1 MSKFL
6 PLAAGVSYLDVQ
18 ILAPR
23 LAFRACAWKRR
34 PGIDPVFS
42 GTTGVGGVGLCRHYP
57 GASFR
62 PASPYPQGPPRFP
75 RRAEDRIRAGVAR

>member
-23 LAFRACAWKRR
+23 LAFRAC
-34 PGIDPVFS
+34 P
-42 GTTGVGGVGLCRHYP
+42 
-57 GASFR
+57 
-62 PASPYPQGPPRFP
+62 
-75 RRAEDRIRAGVAR
+75 E